1 MQLDIDRSTMSILI
15 PKNRL
20 CCGFLFSQEKIY
32 LSTIIA
38 SFHQQ
43 NVNLLVLIFF
53 ALREH
58 ANVCRYCKRFICCC
72 FFILLK

>member
-20 CCGFLFSQEKIY
+20 CCGFLFSQEKIC

-53 ALREH
+53 LR
-58 ANVCRYCKRFICCC
+58 
-72 FFILLK
+72 

>member
-53 ALREH
+53 FALREH
-58 ANVCRYCKRFICCC
+58 ANVCRYCKRFIFVL
-72 FFILLK
+72 FFY